1 MKISRRYFTVGSASL
16 LLTAAS
22 PYKLL
27 ANNSQKKKNLIVIML
42 RGAMDGLSAVPYI
55 HDNTLQKVRPDIFVN
70 NNLKLNSDFS
80 LHPKLN
86 NFHKIWTENKA
97 GSIIYNKPFRPHAMK
112 VNKEP
117 FLSIWCWP
125 YNSETKCFV
134 INR

>member
-70 NNLKLNSDFS
+70 NNLKLLS
-80 LHPKLN
+80 LIH
-86 NFHKIWTENKA
+86 I
-97 GSIIYNKPFRPHAMK
+97 
-112 VNKEP
+112 
-117 FLSIWCWP
+117 
-125 YNSETKCFV
+125 
-134 INR
+134 

>member
-55 HDNTLQKVRPDIFVN
+55 HDIHLPLPWVISDPVDLQ
-70 NNLKLNSDFS
+70 
-80 LHPKLN
+80 HPSTY
-86 NFHKIWTENKA
+86 F
-97 GSIIYNKPFRPHAMK
+97 
-112 VNKEP
+112 
-117 FLSIWCWP
+117 
-125 YNSETKCFV
+125 
-134 INR
+134 